1 MSKNGWSEVILEDIT
16 TKLGDGLH
24 GTPKYK
30 EDGDYHFINGN
41 NLVNGHIIFNNK
53 TKRVDK
59 LQFHKYK
66 KNLTDRTIL
75 VSINGTIGNVAFYNN
90 EKVVLGKSACYFN
103 LNDEIDKGFVR
114 YILQSRIFQSY
125 IESFSTGTTIMNV
138 SLKTMREFAFKL
150 PALQTQKA
158 IAKILGDLD
167 AKIELNRKM
176 NENLEAMAQALFQS
190 WFVDFDPVLDN
201 FLAKNDNNVKALPEP
216 LRKNGAIRLEISK
229 KNTPKINTLF
239 PSNFVFNEVLEK
251 WIPEGWDVE
260 SFGDI
265 MESTIGGDWGK
276 EFPDEKHT
284 EQSVII
290 RGTDIPSLKNN
301 GNSNAPTRYVEA
313 KKLKTRKLKIGDIL
327 IEVSGGSPTQS
338 TGRTLYINKN
348 ILSRLGGIVEPASF
362 CRRFQPKN
370 ILQGILAAEHL
381 TYMYNDGQMW
391 EYQNQSTGIANFQ
404 TKFFLENE
412 HLIIPENNEIIN
424 KFYSFISEFKLKSTD
439 NNSIQLIKLR
449 DTLLPQLISGKLEV
463 PEAMLEVEK
472 EIV

>member
-53 TKRVDK
+53 TKRVDN

-201 FLAKNDNNVKALPEP
+201 FLAKNDNNVEALPEP

-229 KNTPKINTLF
+229 KNTPEINKLF
-239 PSNFVFNEVLEK
+239 PNNFVFNEVLEK
-251 WIPEGWDVE
+251 WIPEGWSDGK
-260 SFGDI
+260 FGDI
-265 MESTIGGDWGK
+265 GEIITGK
-276 EFPDEKHT
+276 TPSAKNGHEFGNDFLFVTPTDFKNYHYL
-284 EQSVII
+284 VINSI
-290 RGTDIPSLKNN
+290 RKISKEGY
-301 GNSNAPTRYVEA
+301 NSNKNRILPKDSILVTCIGSDMGKVVIA
-313 KKLKTRKLKIGDIL
+313 KDECLTNQQINSIIPNNLLNTCYLYLHLKSIYHELRTLAFGGSTMPILNKTDFTNIKIL
-327 IEVSGGSPTQS
+327 IPGGAVNDCS
-338 TGRTLYINKN
+338 K
-348 ILSRLGGIVEPASF
+348 SRLNTFFDKIEINEKQS
-362 CRRFQPKN
+362 QN
-370 ILQGILAAEHL
+370 L
-381 TYMYNDGQMW
+381 T
-391 EYQNQSTGIANFQ
+391 
-404 TKFFLENE
+404 
-412 HLIIPENNEIIN
+412 
-424 KFYSFISEFKLKSTD
+424 
-439 NNSIQLIKLR
+439 KLR

-463 PEAMLEVEK
+463 PEAILEIEK
-472 EIV
+472 EIN